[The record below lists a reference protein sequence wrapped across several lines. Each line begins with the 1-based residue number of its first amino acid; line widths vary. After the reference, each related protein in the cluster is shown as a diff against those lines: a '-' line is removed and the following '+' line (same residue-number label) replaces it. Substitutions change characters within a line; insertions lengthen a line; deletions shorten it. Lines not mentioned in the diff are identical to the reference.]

1 MCVSEWMCVCAL
13 DTAYFV
19 FSTGQ
24 QIVWFQSL
32 TQVSWKQLAGPSL
45 PHLHLNFLI
54 LQPRA
59 ASFFPLF
66 HVKFHLLSS
75 LQMLLLVAVLKYL
88 FIGWRW
94 MVAVR
99 RGRRIGAHHHM
110 CHGNAW
116 VATCHAVDPKAL
128 HTSWLL
134 GNWKDEET
142 VII

>member
-1 MCVSEWMCVCAL
+1 
-13 DTAYFV
+13 
-19 FSTGQ
+19 
-24 QIVWFQSL
+24 
-32 TQVSWKQLAGPSL
+32 
-45 PHLHLNFLI
+45 
-54 LQPRA
+54 
-59 ASFFPLF
+59 
-66 HVKFHLLSS
+66 
-75 LQMLLLVAVLKYL
+75 MLLLVAVLKYL

-116 VATCHAVDPKAL
+116 VTTCHAVDPEAL

-142 VII
+142 VIILNAITQYFSHNRRQCCKEATNWKT

>member
-1 MCVSEWMCVCAL
+1 MNVCLCTRYCLFCLFHRTTDCVVSKSY
-13 DTAYFV
+13 TT
-19 FSTGQ
+19 TGQ
-24 QIVWFQSL
+24 LKTIGRLS
-32 TQVSWKQLAGPSL
+32 SSSSSSEC
-45 PHLHLNFLI
+45 
-54 LQPRA
+54 QPRA
-59 ASFFPLF
+59 ASFFPFF
-66 HVKFHLLSS
+66 HVNFHLLSS
-75 LQMLLLVAVLKYL
+75 LRMLLLIAVLKYL

-110 CHGNAW
+110 CHGNTW